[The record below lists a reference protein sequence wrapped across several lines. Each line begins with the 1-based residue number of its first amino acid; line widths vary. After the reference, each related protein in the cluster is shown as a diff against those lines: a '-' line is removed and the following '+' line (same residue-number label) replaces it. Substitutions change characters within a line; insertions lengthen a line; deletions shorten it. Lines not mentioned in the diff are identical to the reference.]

1 MHRRSVAFVIAAAC
15 AVLHFLPTDGTHSGG
30 VFAAGV
36 RAASA
41 PTDLWNLDRVNQAA
55 LPLDSNTAFGDLTG
69 AGVDI
74 YVVDSGIRAT
84 HEQLTGRVLA
94 GFDVLT
100 DTGMSPVSP
109 RGSDCDGHGTHVAS
123 LAAGATV
130 GVARGARVIA
140 VRVLDCNGN
149 GEIYDVVAGLE
160 WIRAHHQSGRAAIA
174 NLSLGVDI
182 GDDGTQ
188 IIEMLNELEAE
199 GIVVVTAA
207 GNGDSAG
214 NGIDACRVAP
224 GSDPGSFNVGALTKA
239 DAPTYYSNYGACV
252 DIWAPGGDRTNG
264 VNGAWYR
271 SDVDYL
277 GDIGTSMAAPLVA
290 GAIALLA
297 GRQPTLC
304 PEQYTD
310 ALIERSTKNAI
321 TGLKG
326 DSPNRLLFVDTAPV
340 TSLRPPGKPSNIII
354 TPDSSSLL
362 VGWDPP
368 CDGGS
373 AVTSYTV
380 SVLFGG
386 KVVKRVKVDA
396 AKTAVRVRG
405 LQPGRG
411 YAVVVKPTNAIGPGV
426 ATRRIPAPRVLSLR
440 KGTALSLDWLVHT
453 DSDTDV
459 KVTSLTPKVCR
470 VRPTRIIGL
479 STGTCRYTV
488 VPNGAETGVT
498 RTIRVA
504 P

>member
-1 MHRRSVAFVIAAAC
+1 MCLLAVSAL
-15 AVLHFLPTDGTHSGG
+15 AVLHSLPTDGTRTGG
-30 VFAAGV
+30 VSAAGV
-36 RAASA
+36 GSASA
-41 PTDLWNLDRVNQAA
+41 PTDLWNIDRINQAA
-55 LPLDSNTAFGDLTG
+55 LPLDGNTSPGALTG

-74 YVVDSGIRAT
+74 YVVDSGVRAT
-84 HEQLTGRVLA
+84 HEQLNGRVLA

-109 RGSDCDGHGTHVAS
+109 RASDCDGHGTHVAS
-123 LAAGATV
+123 LAAGSTI
-130 GVARGARVIA
+130 GVARGARVVS

-149 GEIYDVVAGLE
+149 GEIYDVVSALE
-160 WIRAHHQSGRAAIA
+160 WIQAHHVAGRTAIA
-174 NLSLGVDI
+174 NLSLGVDT

-188 IIEMLNELEAE
+188 IIEMLNELTSE
-199 GIVVVTAA
+199 GVIAVTAA
-207 GNGDSAG
+207 GNGDSSG
-214 NGIDACRVAP
+214 NGIDACNVAP
-224 GSDPGSFNVGALTKA
+224 GSDPGSFNVGALTKS
-239 DAPTYYSNYGACV
+239 DAPAFYSNYGTCV
-252 DIWAPGGDRTNG
+252 DIWAPGGDRVSG
-264 VNGAWYR
+264 VSGAWYR
-271 SDVDYL
+271 SDTDYM

-290 GAIALLA
+290 GALALLA
-297 GRQPTLC
+297 GQQPTLC

-310 ALIERSTKNAI
+310 ALIERSTKNVI

-326 DSPNRLLFVDTAPV
+326 DSPNRLLLVDTAPI
-340 TSLRPPGKPSNIII
+340 TSVRVPGRPSNVII
-354 TPDSSSLL
+354 TPDSSSLI
-362 VGWDPP
+362 VSWDPP

-373 AVTSYTV
+373 PVTSHTV

-386 KVVKRVKVDA
+386 KVVKRATVDA
-396 AKTAVRVRG
+396 AKNAVRIRG

-411 YAVVVKPTNAIGPGV
+411 YSVVVKPSNAIGPGV

-440 KGTALSLDWLVHT
+440 KGTALSLDWLVHIDT
-453 DSDTDV
+453 GTDV

-488 VPNGAETGVT
+488 VPNGAESGVT